1 MYGGQDMFGIGMQ
14 ELIIILIIAL
24 IIFGPKK
31 LPEMGKALGR
41 AIKEFRRTSQELK
54 EEMELEN
61 THHQPLTIEEKEKP
75 WKKQG

>member
-1 MYGGQDMFGIGMQ
+1 MFGIGMP

-41 AIKEFRRTSQELK
+41 AIKEFKKTSQELK
-54 EEMELEN
+54 EE
-61 THHQPLTIEEKEKP
+61 IEFDDIQDSFKIEDKSKKKE
-75 WKKQG
+75 